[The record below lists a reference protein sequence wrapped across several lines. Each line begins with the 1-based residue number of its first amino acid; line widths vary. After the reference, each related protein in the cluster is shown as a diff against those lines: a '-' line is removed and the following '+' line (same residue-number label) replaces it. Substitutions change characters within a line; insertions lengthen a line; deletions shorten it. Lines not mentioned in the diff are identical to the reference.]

1 MFRDR
6 TEAGRILAGKIQKP
20 AGSCTVTGIARGGIV
35 TARPIADILGCD
47 LTTIIVKKIGH
58 PEDPEF
64 AIGAIA
70 EGQERKPYLSP
81 FSSGVD
87 REAIQYAVSR
97 LMNDIAEMRASI
109 GKENSVFRRKW
120 DSVLLVDDGSATGAT
135 IVAALRSI
143 RSSVTKNVSVAVPV
157 LSEEA
162 YDLIRSEGVQ
172 IYYVE
177 MPYDFEAVSE
187 FYSDFREVT
196 IEDLAAVLGH

>member
-6 TEAGRILAGKIQKP
+6 AEAGRILAGKIQKP

-35 TARPIADILGCD
+35 TARPIADLLGCD

-58 PEDPEF
+58 PEDSEF

-70 EGQERKPYLSP
+70 EGQERKPYLNP

-87 REAIQYAVSR
+87 RETIQYTVSR
-97 LMNDIAEMRASI
+97 MMNDIAEMRASL
-109 GKENSVFRRKW
+109 GEGNSVFRRRW
-120 DSVLLVDDGSATGAT
+120 DAVLLVDDGSATGTT

-143 RSSVTKNVSVAVPV
+143 RSSVTNNVSVAVPV
-157 LSEEA
+157 LSEDA

-172 IYYVE
+172 IFYVE

-196 IEDLAAVLGH
+196 MEDLATVLRR